1 MPTLFYLLIGIREED
16 IIMKKLNEEQQA
28 QLASKEEDILAK
40 LMGEEFEAPKGKAKL
55 ERLGIQLELKGLTG
69 DELSRI
75 RKECTRKRKVK
86 GVWEEKLD
94 NAEYDAG
101 VIIAATT
108 NFNWN
113 NTQLLAKYELSEG
126 KQFIIKK
133 LLAGE
138 KNALVESILQ
148 LSGFGEDVEVTE
160 DDIKN

>member
-1 MPTLFYLLIGIREED
+1 MLKI
-16 IIMKKLNEEQQA
+16 NEEQKA

-40 LMGEEFEAPKGKAKL
+40 LMGEEFETPKGKATL

-69 DELSRI
+69 DELSKI
-75 RKECTRKRKVK
+75 RKECTRKRKVN
-86 GVWEEKLD
+86 GRWEEKLD

-113 NTQLLAKYELSEG
+113 NQKLLSKYEMSDG

-133 LLAGE
+133 LLGGE
-138 KNALVESILQ
+138 KNALVEAVLQ
-148 LSGFGEDVEVTE
+148 LSGFGEDLEVTE

>member
-1 MPTLFYLLIGIREED
+1 MTKI
-16 IIMKKLNEEQQA
+16 NEEIKV

-40 LMGEEFEAPKGKAKL
+40 LMGEEFEAPKGKAAL

-69 DELSRI
+69 DELSKI

-86 GVWEEKLD
+86 GVWEEKVN

-113 NTQLLAKYELSEG
+113 NPKLLAKYEMSDG

-138 KNALVESILQ
+138 KNALVDAILE
-148 LSGFGEDVEVTE
+148 LSGFGEDLEVTE
-160 DDIKN
+160 DDIKNLSGAEEE

>member
-1 MPTLFYLLIGIREED
+1 MA
-16 IIMKKLNEEQQA
+16 KLNEEQQA

-40 LMGEEFEAPKGKAKL
+40 LMGEEFEAPKGKATL

-69 DELSRI
+69 DELSNI
-75 RKECTRKRKVK
+75 RKECTRKRKVNGK
-86 GVWEEKLD
+86 WEEKLN

-113 NTQLLAKYELSEG
+113 NQKLLSKFEMSDG

-138 KNALVESILQ
+138 KNALVEAILQ
-148 LSGFGEDVEVTE
+148 LSGFDEDLEVTE

>member
-1 MPTLFYLLIGIREED
+1 MA
-16 IIMKKLNEEQQA
+16 KLNEEQQA

-40 LMGEEFEAPKGKAKL
+40 LMGEEFETPKGKATL

-69 DELSRI
+69 DELSKI

-86 GVWEEKLD
+86 GVLEEKVD

-113 NTQLLAKYELSEG
+113 NQKLLSKFEMSDG

-138 KNALVESILQ
+138 KNALVEAILQ
-148 LSGFGEDVEVTE
+148 LSGFNEDLELTE

>member
-1 MPTLFYLLIGIREED
+1 
-16 IIMKKLNEEQQA
+16 
-28 QLASKEEDILAK
+28 
-40 LMGEEFEAPKGKAKL
+40 MGEEFETPKGKATL

-69 DELSRI
+69 DELSKI
-75 RKECTRKRKVK
+75 RKECTRKRKVNGK
-86 GVWEEKLD
+86 WEEKLN

-113 NTQLLAKYELSEG
+113 NQKLLSKFEMSDG

-138 KNALVESILQ
+138 KNALVEAILQ
-148 LSGFGEDVEVTE
+148 LSGFNEDLEVTE

>member
-1 MPTLFYLLIGIREED
+1 MV
-16 IIMKKLNEEQQA
+16 KLNEEQKA

-40 LMGEEFEAPKGKAKL
+40 LMGEEFETPKGKATL

-69 DELSRI
+69 DELSKI
-75 RKECTRKRKVK
+75 RKECTRKRKVNGK
-86 GVWEEKLD
+86 WEEKLN

-113 NTQLLAKYELSEG
+113 NQKLLSKFEMSDG

-138 KNALVESILQ
+138 KNALVEAILQ
-148 LSGFGEDVEVTE
+148 LSGFNEDLEVTE

>member
-1 MPTLFYLLIGIREED
+1 MAKLSEE
-16 IIMKKLNEEQQA
+16 MKEKLA
-28 QLASKEEDILAK
+28 TTEEDILAK
-40 LMGEEFEAPKGKAKL
+40 LIGEEPEVPKGSATL
-55 ERLGIQLELKGLTG
+55 DRLGIKLELKGLTG
-69 DELSRI
+69 DEFKRI

-86 GVWEEKLD
+86 GAWEEKLD

-101 VIIAATT
+101 IIIAATT

-113 NTQLLAKYELSEG
+113 NPQLLSKYEMSDG

-138 KNALVESILQ
+138 KNALADAVLE
-148 LSGFGEDVEVTE
+148 LSGFGDDLEVTE

>member
-1 MPTLFYLLIGIREED
+1 MA
-16 IIMKKLNEEQQA
+16 KLNEEQKA

-40 LMGEEFEAPKGKAKL
+40 LMGEEFETPKGKVTL

-69 DELSRI
+69 DELSNI
-75 RKECTRKRKVK
+75 RKECTRKRKVNGK
-86 GVWEEKLD
+86 WEEKLN

-108 NFNWN
+108 NCNWN
-113 NTQLLAKYELSEG
+113 NQKLLSKFEMSDG

-138 KNALVESILQ
+138 KNALVEAILQ
-148 LSGFGEDVEVTE
+148 LSGFGEDLEVTE

>member
-1 MPTLFYLLIGIREED
+1 MA
-16 IIMKKLNEEQQA
+16 KLNEEQQA

-40 LMGEEFEAPKGKAKL
+40 LMGEEFEAPKGKATL

-69 DELSRI
+69 DELSNI
-75 RKECTRKRKVK
+75 RKECTRKRKVNGK
-86 GVWEEKLD
+86 WEEKLN

-113 NTQLLAKYELSEG
+113 NQKLLSKFEMSDG

-138 KNALVESILQ
+138 KNALVEAILQ
-148 LSGFGEDVEVTE
+148 LSGFGEDLEVTE

>member
-1 MPTLFYLLIGIREED
+1 MA
-16 IIMKKLNEEQQA
+16 KLNEEQKA

-40 LMGEEFEAPKGKAKL
+40 LMGEEFETPKGKVTL

-69 DELSRI
+69 DELSNI
-75 RKECTRKRKVK
+75 RKECTRKRKVNGK
-86 GVWEEKLD
+86 WEEKLN

-113 NTQLLAKYELSEG
+113 NQKLLSKFEMSDG

-138 KNALVESILQ
+138 KNALVEAILQ
-148 LSGFGEDVEVTE
+148 LSGFGEDLEVTE

>member
-1 MPTLFYLLIGIREED
+1 MA
-16 IIMKKLNEEQQA
+16 KLNEEQQA
-28 QLASKEEDILAK
+28 ILASKEEDILAK
-40 LMGEEFEAPKGKAKL
+40 LMGEEFETPKGKATL

-69 DELSRI
+69 DELGRI
-75 RKECTRKRKVK
+75 RKECTRKRKVNGK
-86 GVWEEKLD
+86 WEEKLN

-113 NTQLLAKYELSEG
+113 NQKLLSKFEMSDG

-138 KNALVESILQ
+138 KNALVEAILQ
-148 LSGFGEDVEVTE
+148 LSGFGEDLEITE

>member
-1 MPTLFYLLIGIREED
+1 MA
-16 IIMKKLNEEQQA
+16 KLNEEQKA

-40 LMGEEFEAPKGKAKL
+40 LMGEEFEAPKGKATL

-69 DELSRI
+69 DELSKI
-75 RKECTRKRKVK
+75 RKECTRKRKVNGK
-86 GVWEEKLD
+86 WEEKLN

-113 NTQLLAKYELSEG
+113 NQKLLSKFEMSDG

-138 KNALVESILQ
+138 KNALVEAILQ
-148 LSGFGEDVEVTE
+148 LSGFNEDLEVTE

>member
-1 MPTLFYLLIGIREED
+1 MV
-16 IIMKKLNEEQQA
+16 KLNEEQQA

-40 LMGEEFEAPKGKAKL
+40 LMGEEFETPKGKATL

-69 DELSRI
+69 DELSKI
-75 RKECTRKRKVK
+75 RKECTRKRKVNGK
-86 GVWEEKLD
+86 WEEKLN

-113 NTQLLAKYELSEG
+113 NQKLLSKFEMSDG

-138 KNALVESILQ
+138 KNALVEAILQ
-148 LSGFGEDVEVTE
+148 LSGFNEDLEVTE

>member
-1 MPTLFYLLIGIREED
+1 MV
-16 IIMKKLNEEQQA
+16 KLNEEQKE

-40 LMGEEFEAPKGKAKL
+40 LMGEEFEAPKGKATL

-69 DELSRI
+69 DELSKI
-75 RKECTRKRKVK
+75 RKECTRKRKVNGK
-86 GVWEEKLD
+86 WEEKLN

-113 NTQLLAKYELSEG
+113 NQKLLSKFEMSDG

-138 KNALVESILQ
+138 KNALVEAILQ
-148 LSGFGEDVEVTE
+148 LSGFNEDLEVTE

>member
-1 MPTLFYLLIGIREED
+1 MA
-16 IIMKKLNEEQQA
+16 KLNEEQQA

-40 LMGEEFEAPKGKAKL
+40 LMGEEFEAPKGKATL

-69 DELSRI
+69 DELSKI
-75 RKECTRKRKVK
+75 RKECTRKRKVNGK
-86 GVWEEKLD
+86 WEEKLN

-113 NTQLLAKYELSEG
+113 NQKLLSKFEMSDG

-138 KNALVESILQ
+138 KNALVEAILQ
-148 LSGFGEDVEVTE
+148 LSGFGEDLEVTE

>member
-1 MPTLFYLLIGIREED
+1 MLKI
-16 IIMKKLNEEQQA
+16 NEEQKA

-40 LMGEEFEAPKGKAKL
+40 LMGEEFETPKGKATL

-69 DELSRI
+69 DELSKI
-75 RKECTRKRKVK
+75 RKECTRKRKVN
-86 GVWEEKLD
+86 GRWEEKLD

-113 NTQLLAKYELSEG
+113 NQKLLSKYEMSDG

-133 LLAGE
+133 LLGGE
-138 KNALVESILQ
+138 KNALVEAVLE
-148 LSGFGEDVEVTE
+148 LSGFGEDLEVTE

>member
-1 MPTLFYLLIGIREED
+1 MLKI
-16 IIMKKLNEEQQA
+16 NEEQKA

-40 LMGEEFEAPKGKAKL
+40 LMGEEFETPKGKATL

-69 DELSRI
+69 DELSKI
-75 RKECTRKRKVK
+75 RKECTRKRKVNGK
-86 GVWEEKLD
+86 WEEKLD
-94 NAEYDAG
+94 SAEYDAG
-101 VIIAATT
+101 VIIKATT

-113 NTQLLAKYELSEG
+113 NQQLLSKYEMSDG

-138 KNALVESILQ
+138 KNALVEAILD
-148 LSGFGEDVEVTE
+148 LSGFGKDLEVTE